1 MMYLIKDETLKV
13 PKTALFNLQKGA
25 LTSQRPERT
34 LLNGLI
40 KLVFTPEELA
50 VSKATSKRDNGKKA
64 LDQSKCNTIRGLSL
78 FLGTFVSDLLS

>member
-1 MMYLIKDETLKV
+1 MYSIKDETLKV

-50 VSKATSKRDNGKKA
+50 ISKVTGKRDKEKKKA
-64 LDQSKCNTIRGLSL
+64 LDQSKCSTIRGY
-78 FLGTFVSDLLS
+78 FLYFWKLLHLMY